1 MSGQKVA
8 VCKCGCPRTMESS
21 GLWHPP
27 LVSYSLC
34 SNLMVSLQSLSSELG
49 LMTGLGCGN
58 LPAVTV
64 TVQYLRDVWPQ

>member
-8 VCKCGCPRTMESS
+8 VCKCGCPWTMESL
-21 GLWHPP
+21 GLWHPLP
-27 LVSYSLC
+27 VRYFLC
-34 SNLMVSLQSLSSELG
+34 SDLMVSLQSLSSELG
-49 LMTGLGCGN
+49 LMTGLGCRN